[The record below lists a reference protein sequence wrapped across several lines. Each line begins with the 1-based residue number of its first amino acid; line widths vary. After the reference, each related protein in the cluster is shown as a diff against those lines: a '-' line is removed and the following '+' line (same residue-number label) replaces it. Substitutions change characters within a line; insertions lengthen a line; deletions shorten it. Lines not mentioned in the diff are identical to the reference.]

1 MFKRC
6 GEPRS
11 IKSKYY
17 SDNFTSQKTLMTV
30 RHPLIAKF
38 FSLSLI
44 FFIGGCVLFK
54 EERTFSKSGL
64 TITFRSLNALDDVQ
78 NIRFRYPIIVSEAN
92 IRNHLLSLYYQD
104 IVSPRQ
110 PRSVFSPSV
119 GSKLA
124 PLFKTVL
131 KKVKPGKYLHFTYQA
146 SRGLTEGQVFVT
158 AKKIHWRFFKIN
170 GVVYSNDPLRIRKPT
185 WQLVRV
191 SGQSYQKLRTGGFEK
206 TIKNRL
212 IANINLPTPKNKY
225 PPRSKRKSVLR
236 K

>member
-1 MFKRC
+1 
-6 GEPRS
+6 
-11 IKSKYY
+11 
-17 SDNFTSQKTLMTV
+17 MTV

-131 KKVKPGKYLHFTYQA
+131 KKVKPGKYLHFVYQA

>member
-1 MFKRC
+1 
-6 GEPRS
+6 
-11 IKSKYY
+11 
-17 SDNFTSQKTLMTV
+17 MTV
-30 RHPLIAKF
+30 RHPLIAKI

-44 FFIGGCVLFK
+44 FFIGGCAVFK
-54 EERTFSKSGL
+54 GERTFSKSGL
-64 TITFRSLNALDDVQ
+64 TVTFRSLNALDDIQ
-78 NIRFRYPIIVSEAN
+78 NIRFRYPIILSEAN

-191 SGQSYQKLRTGGFEK
+191 PGQSYQKLRTGGFEK
-206 TIKNRL
+206 TIKNRI
-212 IANINLPTPKNKY
+212 IANKNLPSPKHKY
-225 PPRSKRKSVLR
+225 PSRSKRKSVLR

>member
-1 MFKRC
+1 
-6 GEPRS
+6 
-11 IKSKYY
+11 
-17 SDNFTSQKTLMTV
+17 MTV

-92 IRNHLLSLYYQD
+92 IRNHLLSLFYQD

-110 PRSVFSPSV
+110 PRSVFSRSV

-131 KKVKPGKYLHFTYQA
+131 KKVKPGKYLHFVYQA

>member
-1 MFKRC
+1 
-6 GEPRS
+6 
-11 IKSKYY
+11 
-17 SDNFTSQKTLMTV
+17 MTV
-30 RHPLIAKF
+30 RHPLIAKI

-44 FFIGGCVLFK
+44 FFIGGCALFK
-54 EERTFSKSGL
+54 GERTFSKSGL
-64 TITFRSLNALDDVQ
+64 TVTFRSLNALDDIQ
-78 NIRFRYPIIVSEAN
+78 KIRFRYPIILSEAN

-131 KKVKPGKYLHFTYQA
+131 KKVKPGKYLHFTYRA
-146 SRGLTEGQVFVT
+146 SRGLTEGQVFAT
-158 AKKIHWRFFKIN
+158 AKNIHWRIFKIN
-170 GVVYSNDPLRIRKPT
+170 GVVHSNDPLRIRKPT

-191 SGQSYQKLRTGGFEK
+191 YGQSYQKLRTGGFEK

>member
-1 MFKRC
+1 
-6 GEPRS
+6 
-11 IKSKYY
+11 
-17 SDNFTSQKTLMTV
+17 MTV
-30 RHPLIAKF
+30 RHPFIAKI

-44 FFIGGCVLFK
+44 FFIGGCALFK
-54 EERTFSKSGL
+54 GERTFSKSGL
-64 TITFRSLNALDDVQ
+64 TVTFRSLNALDDIQ
-78 NIRFRYPIIVSEAN
+78 NIRFRYPIILSEAN

-110 PRSVFSPSV
+110 PRPVFSPSV

-124 PLFKTVL
+124 PLFKTAL
-131 KKVKPGKYLHFTYQA
+131 KKVKPGKYLHFTYRA
-146 SRGLTEGQVFVT
+146 SRGLTEGQVFAT
-158 AKKIHWRFFKIN
+158 AKNIHWRIFKIN

-185 WQLVRV
+185 WQLVRMH
-191 SGQSYQKLRTGGFEK
+191 GQSYQKLRTGGFEK

-225 PPRSKRKSVLR
+225 PSRSKTKSFPQ

>member
-1 MFKRC
+1 
-6 GEPRS
+6 
-11 IKSKYY
+11 
-17 SDNFTSQKTLMTV
+17 MTV
-30 RHPLIAKF
+30 RHPLIAKI

-44 FFIGGCVLFK
+44 FFIGGCALFK
-54 EERTFSKSGL
+54 GERTFSKSGL
-64 TITFRSLNALDDVQ
+64 TVTFRSLNALDDVQ
-78 NIRFRYPIIVSEAN
+78 NIRFRYPIILSEAN
-92 IRNHLLSLYYQD
+92 IRNHLLSLFYQD

-110 PRSVFSPSV
+110 PRPVFSPSV

-131 KKVKPGKYLHFTYQA
+131 KKVKPGKYLHFTYRA

-158 AKKIHWRFFKIN
+158 AKNIHWRIFKIN

-185 WQLVRV
+185 WQLVRMH
-191 SGQSYQKLRTGGFEK
+191 GQSYQKLRTGSFEK
-206 TIKNRL
+206 TIKNRI

-225 PPRSKRKSVLR
+225 PSRSTAKSFLR